1 MQIEEETNIDLN
13 LYSRQIG
20 AFGVET
26 MTKLVKLRVLIMG
39 MSGLGLET
47 AKNLILSGP
56 KSVKIWDNRVCLQSD
71 VEFNYYLKK
80 ENVEKKLT
88 RAQALKNDLANLN
101 SYVDVGILD
110 LSNLNDILNESVLE
124 NFDLVIVTDIYP
136 LVQMQE
142 LNTLLRNKNKGLI
155 CAFTLGLFGFS
166 FTDFVKHKVFD
177 KNGEPKKQ
185 VLVTSIDSDGIVTTE
200 EKKRHDLE
208 NNDIVKF
215 SELVGMEKMNGLEFR
230 VKDVLTPF
238 SFKIDF
244 EGKDYG
250 KYLRNGIV
258 EEVKEVINME
268 FNSLQNVMEQP
279 HMTMID
285 CDMDFMNMD
294 KVFQFKVLLRTLW
307 KYVSQKGVPNFFN
320 LEEMNFF
327 LSNLKNE
334 LEKDIV
340 LHEKFLNQDK
350 KPDEHVSKKDWLK
363 ILDTDLP
370 KLIFSLAKGT
380 YAPICTFYG
389 GIVAQEAVKFTG
401 KFTPINQL
409 FIHEFY
415 TGLFKEKSFEDIL
428 KNKSDLK
435 ENSVSRYRSQI
446 ALLGSNLQ
454 KKLST
459 SKVFMVGAGA
469 LGCEYLKLFSIM
481 GISCNPEGQF
491 IVTDDDTIEVSNLNR
506 QFLFRK
512 SHVGKSKSLTASNV
526 VKTFNP
532 DFNVLSKE
540 NRVSLKTENV
550 FTDNFWDSLSFIVN
564 AVDNV
569 KARTYVDHKSVFHNK
584 MLFESGTLGTKC
596 NSQLIIPNLTECYS
610 DSQDPPEKSVPMCTM
625 RSFPYL
631 INHCIEWARVKFFEL
646 FVNSSTFLSEFF
658 KDVEKGE
665 KDVLKRMKEDMS
677 ELKQIV
683 EYIPHYLDL
692 ITKNTLKEYVKLA
705 LFFYQHFFDNEIA
718 KLLALFPADYRDKDG
733 NLFWTSPKRPPV
745 ALPFD
750 KSNEEH
756 IKFVV
761 NAVQLLSQ
769 VFPPQE
775 KFLDKDVKELINQMK
790 IKKTDLKVNE
800 EDRKKLT
807 NENANNDKEES
818 DQENILNLIK
828 NLKECFNKNKNNL
841 IIKEIEFEK
850 DDDSNGHINFITFFS
865 NFRALNYA
873 IPVAPRHKIKL
884 IAGKIIP
891 AIATATAMVCGTI
904 GIEIYKYLLEVNIEQ
919 RRNFFSNLAI
929 PIFSFSEPI
938 PPVVQKDKDYDVIL
952 MGPVVTIPKNWNTW
966 SKIEI
971 KGSLTLQQVIDEIK
985 KEYGFLTSSFV
996 CNSIQVWC
1004 SYMNSDNKRLN
1015 MTMEDILID
1024 IGFPPYE
1031 GKKYQEFSIS
1041 GETEDMIDVYCPTL
1055 KYHLG

>member
-1 MQIEEETNIDLN
+1 MKIEDESKLDLN

-26 MTKLVKLRVLIMG
+26 MTKLIKLRVLMMG

-56 KSVKIWDNRVCLQSD
+56 KSVKIWDNRVCLDSD
-71 VEFNYYLKK
+71 IEFNYYLKK
-80 ENVEKKLT
+80 ENVEKKMT
-88 RAQALKNDLANLN
+88 RAQALKDDLTNLN
-101 SYVDVGILD
+101 SYVDVDILD
-110 LSNLNDILNESVLE
+110 LSNLKEILNESVLE

-136 LVQMQE
+136 LDQMQE
-142 LNTLLRNKNKGLI
+142 LNNLLRLKNKGFI
-155 CAFTLGLFGFS
+155 CAATLGLFGFT
-166 FTDFVKHKVFD
+166 FTDFVQHKVYD

-185 VLVTSIDSDGIVTTE
+185 VLVTSIDSEGIVTTE

-208 NNDIVKF
+208 NNDIIKF
-215 SELVGMEKMNGLEFR
+215 TELVGMEKMNGVEFR

-250 KYLRNGIV
+250 KYSRNGIV
-258 EEVKEVINME
+258 EQVKEIIDMK
-268 FNSLQNVMEQP
+268 FNSLQDVMEKP

-285 CDMDFMNMD
+285 CDMDFLNMD
-294 KVFQFKVLLRTLW
+294 KVFQFKVMLRTLW
-307 KYVSQKGVPNFFN
+307 RSISKNGIPDFFN
-320 LEEMNFF
+320 TEKMEIFLE
-327 LSNLKNE
+327 NLKID
-334 LEKDIV
+334 LEKEIA
-340 LHEKFLNQDK
+340 LHEELLNKDK
-350 KPDEHVSKKDWLK
+350 KSEDSEVSKKDWIK
-363 ILDTDLP
+363 ILETNIP
-370 KLIFSLAKGT
+370 KLVFSLAKGT
-380 YAPICTFYG
+380 YAPICSFYG

-415 TGLFKEKSFEDIL
+415 TGLFKEISFEDVL
-428 KNKSDLK
+428 KNKNDV
-435 ENSVSRYRSQI
+435 ENNRKSRYLSQI
-446 ALLGSNLQ
+446 ALLGNTLQ
-454 KKLST
+454 KKLFT
-459 SKVFMVGAGA
+459 SKVFMIGAGA

-481 GISCNPEGQF
+481 GMSCDPEGQF

-512 SHVGKSKSLTASNV
+512 HHVGKSKSFTASNV

-532 DFNVLSKE
+532 EFNVVSKE
-540 NRVSLKTENV
+540 NRASLKTENV
-550 FTDNFWDSLSFIVN
+550 FTDNFWDSLSFVVN

-569 KARTYVDHKSVFHNK
+569 KARTYVDQKSVFHNK

-646 FVNSSTFLSEFF
+646 FVNSSTFLNEFF
-658 KDVEKGE
+658 QDIEKGE
-665 KDVLKRMKEDMS
+665 KDVMKRMKEDMS

-683 EYIPHYLDL
+683 EFIPHYIDL
-692 ITKNTLKEYVKLA
+692 MAKNTLKEYVKLA
-705 LFFYQHFFDNEIA
+705 LFFYQHFFDGEIA
-718 KLLALFPADYRDKDG
+718 KLLALFPADYKDKDG

-745 ALPFD
+745 NIPFD
-750 KSNEEH
+750 KSNEDH
-756 IKFVV
+756 MKFVTT
-761 NAVQLLSQ
+761 AVQVLSQ
-769 VFPPQE
+769 VFPPIE
-775 KFLDKDVKELINQMK
+775 KFTNKDVEQLVKTMK
-790 IKKTDLKVNE
+790 INKLELKINE

-807 NENANNDKEES
+807 NEKADEKEES
-818 DQENILNLIK
+818 DEENVLMLLKQLKSCYETNK
-828 NLKECFNKNKNNL
+828 NLV
-841 IIKEIEFEK
+841 IKEIEFEK
-850 DDDSNGHINFITFFS
+850 DDDTNGHIDLMASFS
-865 NFRALNYA
+865 NFRAINYE

-891 AIATATAMVCGTI
+891 AIATATAMVCGTV
-904 GIEIYKYLLEVNIEQ
+904 GIEIYKYLLNVNIEQ

-985 KEYGFLTSSFV
+985 KEYGFVVSSFV

-1004 SYMNSDNKRLN
+1004 SYMNSKNERLG
-1015 MTMEDILID
+1015 MKMEDILVD

-1041 GETEDMIDVYCPTL
+1041 GETDDMIDVYCPML